1 MLKNE
6 KLNNLDRNPLNPV
19 GIMQGKDDELQ
30 TAIRVRSAAHLQN
43 ARIPLLKQP

>member
-6 KLNNLDRNPLNPV
+6 KFNNLDRNPLNPV
-19 GIMQGKDDELQ
+19 GIVQGKNDDLQ
-30 TAIRVRSAAHLQN
+30 TVIRVRNAAHLQN